1 MRLRLVPV
9 RQCYQYGHHSSPDSG
24 HRTRESMQSASGGT
38 PVSRSDRI
46 RGLFKSQSEL
56 DLTDGSI
63 PKSLFFLSFP
73 IVITNLLQVGYNLAD
88 TFWLGRYSTEA
99 LAAISLGFPLVYLFI
114 SLGLGLTVAGSVLV
128 AQHTGADQSAQ
139 AEYAA
144 SQTVS
149 FTLLAGVVLGA
160 IGFSFVAELLQVFGA
175 EPTVLTLAT
184 DYMEVISLGLPFLF
198 GFTVFIALMRGAGDT
213 VTPMLVMFGT
223 VVLNVALD
231 PLLIFGAGPIPAMG
245 VEGAAIATV
254 FARGSAMV
262 VGVWIMLRG
271 SHGIQIH
278 PGQMVPDLGYSRKL
292 LRIGVPASLENTGRA
307 ISVNAVL
314 VIVTLFATPVVAA
327 FGVGIR
333 VFSMVF
339 MPAIAID
346 RGVET
351 MTGQN
356 IGAGRA
362 DRVVATNRFAA
373 KASFLVLSVLGVLT
387 FAFAPDVIR
396 LFDDSPAVVA
406 EGASFLR
413 WIAPTFGFV
422 GVLRAYSGG
431 FRGAGKTLTAA
442 AIAVLL
448 FGFIRLPIAYVASQG
463 IVPVD
468 VWFFGSRTPTGIWF
482 AFAVSGIVAAVVAAG
497 WFELGKWRGVDLTQR
512 ADGTPADGTG
522 DGDRVG
528 DSPSPDEAGT
538 DD

>member
-1 MRLRLVPV
+1 VTLRDRL
-9 RQCYQYGHHSSPDSG
+9 G
-24 HRTRESMQSASGGT
+24 
-38 PVSRSDRI
+38 
-46 RGLFKSQSEL
+46 GLFKGQSEL
-56 DLTDGSI
+56 DLTHGSI
-63 PKSLFFLSFP
+63 PKSLFFLSLP

-88 TFWLGRYSTEA
+88 TFWLGQYSTEA

-128 AQHTGADQSAQ
+128 AQHTGADQSEA

-149 FTLLAGVVLGA
+149 LTLLAGAGLGA
-160 IGFSFVAELLQVFGA
+160 VGFAFVAELLGVFSA
-175 EPTVLTLAT
+175 EPTVLELAT
-184 DYMEVISLGLPFLF
+184 EYMEVISLGLPFLF

-213 VTPMLVMFGT
+213 VTPMLVMLGT
-223 VVLNVALD
+223 VVLNVAID
-231 PLLIFGAGPIPAMG
+231 PLLIFGVGPLPELG
-245 VEGAAIATV
+245 VEGAAVATV

-262 VGVWIMLRG
+262 VGLWLMIRG
-271 SHGIQIH
+271 AHGIQIH
-278 PGQMVPDLGYSRKL
+278 PRQMVPNLEYSRKL
-292 LRIGVPASLENTGRA
+292 LRIGLPASVENTGRA
-307 ISVNAVL
+307 VSINAVL
-314 VIVTLFATPVVAA
+314 LIVTLFSTPVVAA

-333 VFSMVF
+333 VFSMIF

-356 IGAGRA
+356 IGAGRE

-373 KASFLVLSVLGVLT
+373 KTSFLVLSGLGVLT
-387 FAFAPDVIR
+387 FVFAPDIIR

-406 EGASFLR
+406 EGATFLR

-448 FGFIRLPIAYVASQG
+448 FGFIRLPVAYVASQG
-463 IVPVD
+463 VVPVD
-468 VWFFGSRTPTGIWF
+468 AWPFSSPTPSGIWF
-482 AFAVSGIVAAVVAAG
+482 AFAVSGIVAAVVASG
-497 WFELGKWRGVDLTQR
+497 WFELGKWRGADLTRQPDDGAGDSGGGSDRDR
-512 ADGTPADGTG
+512 AG
-522 DGDRVG
+522 DGA
-528 DSPSPDEAGT
+528 SPDETGRGEADPGT
-538 DD
+538 TASDV

>member
-1 MRLRLVPV
+1 MSLRRRL
-9 RQCYQYGHHSSPDSG
+9 GS
-24 HRTRESMQSASGGT
+24 
-38 PVSRSDRI
+38 
-46 RGLFKSQSEL
+46 LFKSQSEL

-63 PKSLFFLSFP
+63 PRSLFFLSFP

-88 TFWLGRYSTEA
+88 TFWLGQYSTEA

-128 AQHTGADQSAQ
+128 AQHTGADQPEQ

-144 SQTVS
+144 SQTVI
-149 FTLLAGVVLGA
+149 FTLLAGLVLGTL
-160 IGFSFVAELLQVFGA
+160 GFQFVAELLGVFGA
-175 EPTVLTLAT
+175 EPAVLTLAT

-231 PLLIFGAGPIPAMG
+231 PLLIFGVGPLPELG

-262 VGVWIMLRG
+262 VGLWLMFRG
-271 SHGIQIH
+271 AHGIQIH
-278 PGQMVPDLGYSRKL
+278 LRQMIPDLAYSKKL
-292 LRIGVPASLENTGRA
+292 LRIGVPASVENTGRA

-314 VIVTLFATPVVAA
+314 VIVTLFSTPVVAA

-333 VFSMVF
+333 VFSMIF

-346 RGVET
+346 RGVEA

-356 IGAGRA
+356 IGAGRQ

-373 KASFLVLSVLGVLT
+373 KTSFLILSALGVIT
-387 FAFAPDVIR
+387 FLFAPEIIGV
-396 LFDDSPAVVA
+396 FDDSPSVVA
-406 EGASFLR
+406 EGATFLR

-422 GVLRAYSGG
+422 GILRAYSGG

-463 IVPVD
+463 LVPID
-468 VWFFGSRTPTGIWF
+468 GWFFAEPNPTGIWF
-482 AFAVSGIVAAVVAAG
+482 AFAVSGIIAAVVAAG
-497 WFELGKWRGVDLTQR
+497 WFERGGWRGGDLTDR
-512 ADGTPADGTG
+512 SPTDAAPDSDTEPG
-522 DGDRVG
+522 DEPTAVG
-528 DSPSPDEAGT
+528 DD
-538 DD
+538 

>member
-1 MRLRLVPV
+1 MSLRSRL
-9 RQCYQYGHHSSPDSG
+9 G
-24 HRTRESMQSASGGT
+24 
-38 PVSRSDRI
+38 
-46 RGLFKSQSEL
+46 GLFKSQSEL

-73 IVITNLLQVGYNLAD
+73 IVITNLLQVGYNFAD

-128 AQHTGADQSAQ
+128 AQHTGAGQSEE

-144 SQTVS
+144 SQTVVL
-149 FTLLAGVVLGA
+149 TLLAGVALGLV
-160 IGFSFVAELLQVFGA
+160 GFSFVAELLQVFGA
-175 EPTVLTLAT
+175 EPAVLALAI

-213 VTPMLVMFGT
+213 VTPMLVMLGT
-223 VVLNVALD
+223 VVLNVAID
-231 PLLIFGAGPIPAMG
+231 PLLIFGVGPFPELG
-245 VEGAAIATV
+245 VEGAAVATV
-254 FARGSAMV
+254 FSRGSAMA
-262 VGVWIMLRG
+262 VGIWIMLRG

-278 PGQMVPDLGYSRKL
+278 PRQMVPDPGYSRKL
-292 LRIGVPASLENTGRA
+292 LRIGVPASVENTGRA

-314 VIVTLFATPVVAA
+314 VIVTLFSTSVVAA

-333 VFSMVF
+333 VFSMIF

-346 RGVET
+346 RGVEA

-356 IGAGRA
+356 IGAGRE

-373 KASFLVLSVLGVLT
+373 KTSFLILSALGVIT
-387 FAFAPDVIR
+387 FVFAPEIISV
-396 LFDDSPAVVA
+396 FDDSPAVVS
-406 EGASFLR
+406 EGATFLR

-422 GVLRAYSGG
+422 GLLRAYSGG

-442 AIAVLL
+442 AIAVVL

-463 IVPVD
+463 VVPLD
-468 VWFFGSRTPTGIWF
+468 LWFFGSPTPTGIWF
-482 AFAVSGIVAAVVAAG
+482 AFAVSAVVAAVVAAG
-497 WFELGKWRGVDLTQR
+497 WFELGKWRGGNLTR
-512 ADGTPADGTG
+512 RPDDSSG
-522 DGDRVG
+522 DVSE
-528 DSPSPDEAGT
+528 DSQGGEGPSPGEAGSGDPGT
-538 DD
+538 TTSEA

>member
-1 MRLRLVPV
+1 MSRL
-9 RQCYQYGHHSSPDSG
+9 S
-24 HRTRESMQSASGGT
+24 
-38 PVSRSDRI
+38 
-46 RGLFKSQSEL
+46 GLFKSQSEL
-56 DLTDGSI
+56 DLTSGSI

-73 IVITNLLQVGYNLAD
+73 IIITNLLQVGYNLAD
-88 TFWLGRYSTEA
+88 TFWLGRYSTDA

-128 AQHTGADQSAQ
+128 AQHTGAEQSER

-144 SQTVS
+144 SQTVV
-149 FTLLAGVVLGA
+149 FTLLAGVGLGILGFNF
-160 IGFSFVAELLQVFGA
+160 IGELLQVFAA
-175 EPTVLTLAT
+175 EPTVLALAVN
-184 DYMEVISLGLPFLF
+184 YMEIISLGLPFLF

-213 VTPMLVMFGT
+213 VTPMLVMLGT
-223 VVLNVALD
+223 VILNVALD
-231 PLLIFGAGPIPAMG
+231 PLLIFGVGPFPQLG
-245 VEGAAIATV
+245 VEGAAVATI

-262 VGVWIMLRG
+262 VGLWLMLRG

-278 PGQMVPDLGYSRKL
+278 PRQMIPDLGYSRKL
-292 LRIGVPASLENTGRA
+292 LRIGIPASIENTGRA

-314 VIVTLFATPVVAA
+314 VIVTLFSTPVVAA

-346 RGVET
+346 RGVEA

-356 IGAGRA
+356 IGAGRD

-373 KASFLVLSVLGVLT
+373 KTSLVLLSTIGILT
-387 FAFAPDVIR
+387 FAFAPDIIR
-396 LFDDSPAVVA
+396 LFDSTPAVVA
-406 EGASFLR
+406 EGATFLR

-448 FGFIRLPIAYVASQG
+448 FGFIRLPIAYVASQNL
-463 IVPVD
+463 VPVD
-468 VWFFGSRTPTGIWF
+468 IWFFGSRTPSGIWF
-482 AFAVSGIVAAVVAAG
+482 AFAVSGIIAAIVAAG
-497 WFELGKWRGVDLTQR
+497 WFELGKWRGVELTQR
-512 ADGTPADGTG
+512 SDTEASDHGHEDSS
-522 DGDRVG
+522 VG
-528 DSPSPDEAGT
+528 NKEQQNRA
-538 DD
+538 

>member
-1 MRLRLVPV
+1 
-9 RQCYQYGHHSSPDSG
+9 
-24 HRTRESMQSASGGT
+24 
-38 PVSRSDRI
+38 VSRLS
-46 RGLFKSQSEL
+46 GLFKSQSEL
-56 DLTDGSI
+56 DLTSGSI

-73 IVITNLLQVGYNLAD
+73 IIITNLLQVGYNLAD
-88 TFWLGRYSTEA
+88 TFWLGRYSTDA

-128 AQHTGADQSAQ
+128 AQHTGAEQSER

-144 SQTVS
+144 SQTVV
-149 FTLLAGVVLGA
+149 FTLLAGVGLGILGFNF
-160 IGFSFVAELLQVFGA
+160 IGELLQVFAA
-175 EPTVLTLAT
+175 EPTVLALAVN
-184 DYMEVISLGLPFLF
+184 YMEIISLGLPFLF

-213 VTPMLVMFGT
+213 VTPMLVMLGT
-223 VVLNVALD
+223 VILNVALD
-231 PLLIFGAGPIPAMG
+231 PLLIFGVGPFPQLG
-245 VEGAAIATV
+245 VEGAAVATI

-262 VGVWIMLRG
+262 VGLWLMLRG

-278 PGQMVPDLGYSRKL
+278 LRQMIPDLGYSRKL
-292 LRIGVPASLENTGRA
+292 LRIGIPASIENTGRA

-314 VIVTLFATPVVAA
+314 VIVTLFSTPVVAA

-346 RGVET
+346 RGVEA

-356 IGAGRA
+356 IGAGRD

-373 KASFLVLSVLGVLT
+373 KTSLVLLSTIGILT
-387 FAFAPDVIR
+387 FAFAPDIIR
-396 LFDDSPAVVA
+396 LFDSTPAVVA
-406 EGASFLR
+406 EGATFLR

-448 FGFIRLPIAYVASQG
+448 FGFIRLPIAYVASQNL
-463 IVPVD
+463 VPVD
-468 VWFFGSRTPTGIWF
+468 IWFFGSRTPSGIWF
-482 AFAVSGIVAAVVAAG
+482 AFAVSGIIAAIVAAG
-497 WFELGKWRGVDLTQR
+497 WFELGKWRGVELTQR
-512 ADGTPADGTG
+512 SDTEASDHGHEDSS
-522 DGDRVG
+522 VG
-528 DSPSPDEAGT
+528 NKEQQNRA
-538 DD
+538 

>member
-1 MRLRLVPV
+1 MAQRGRDGRTLQGVPV
-9 RQCYQYGHHSSPDSG
+9 SLR
-24 HRTRESMQSASGGT
+24 
-38 PVSRSDRI
+38 DRLG
-46 RGLFKSQSEL
+46 GLFKSQSEL
-56 DLTDGSI
+56 DLTAGSI

-128 AQHTGADQSAQ
+128 AQHTGADQSAK

-144 SQTVS
+144 SQTVI
-149 FTLLAGVVLGA
+149 FTLLAGLGLG
-160 IGFSFVAELLQVFGA
+160 ILGFSFVAELLQVFGA
-175 EPTVLTLAT
+175 EPAVLGLAT

-213 VTPMLVMFGT
+213 ITPMLVMFGT
-223 VVLNVALD
+223 VVLNVAID
-231 PLLIFGAGPIPAMG
+231 PLLIFGVGPVPELG
-245 VEGAAIATV
+245 VEGAAVATV

-262 VGVWIMLRG
+262 VGLWLMFRG

-278 PGQMVPDLGYSRKL
+278 LRQMVPDLDYSRKL
-292 LRIGVPASLENTGRA
+292 LRIGVPASVENTGRA

-314 VIVTLFATPVVAA
+314 VIVTLFSTSVVAA

-333 VFSMVF
+333 VFSMIF

-346 RGVET
+346 RGVEA

-356 IGAGRA
+356 IGAGRE

-373 KASFLVLSVLGVLT
+373 KTSFLILSTLGVVT
-387 FAFAPDVIR
+387 FVFAPEIIR

-406 EGASFLR
+406 EGATFLR

-422 GVLRAYSGG
+422 GLLRAYSGG

-442 AIAVLL
+442 AIAVVL

-463 IVPVD
+463 VVPVD
-468 VWFFGSRTPTGIWF
+468 FWIFGSPTPIGIWF

-497 WFELGKWRGVDLTQR
+497 WFELGKWRGMDLTRSSDESSSDRTGGDDR
-512 ADGTPADGTG
+512 AGETGSGETDPGTTT
-522 DGDRVG
+522 
-528 DSPSPDEAGT
+528 SEA
-538 DD
+538 

>member
-1 MRLRLVPV
+1 MSLRRRL
-9 RQCYQYGHHSSPDSG
+9 GS
-24 HRTRESMQSASGGT
+24 
-38 PVSRSDRI
+38 
-46 RGLFKSQSEL
+46 LFKSQSEL

-63 PKSLFFLSFP
+63 PRSLFFLSLP

-99 LAAISLGFPLVYLFI
+99 LAAISLGFPLIYLFI

-128 AQHTGADQSAQ
+128 AQHTGADQPEK

-144 SQTVS
+144 SQTVI
-149 FTLLAGVVLGA
+149 FTLLAGLILGVLG
-160 IGFSFVAELLQVFGA
+160 FQFVAELLGVFGA
-175 EPTVLTLAT
+175 EPAVLELAT
-184 DYMEVISLGLPFLF
+184 DYMEIISLGLPFLF

-223 VVLNVALD
+223 VILNVALD
-231 PLLIFGAGPIPAMG
+231 PLLIFGVGPLPKLG

-254 FARGSAMV
+254 FARGSAMA
-262 VGVWIMLRG
+262 VGLWLMFRG
-271 SHGIQIH
+271 AHGIQIH
-278 PGQMVPDLGYSRKL
+278 LRQMVPDLAYSKKL
-292 LRIGVPASLENTGRA
+292 LRIGVPASVENTGRA

-314 VIVTLFATPVVAA
+314 VIVTLFSTPVVAA

-333 VFSMVF
+333 VFSMIF

-346 RGVET
+346 RGVEA

-356 IGAGRA
+356 IGAGRQ

-373 KASFLVLSVLGVLT
+373 ITSFLLLSVLGGVT
-387 FAFAPDVIR
+387 FVFAPEIIR

-406 EGASFLR
+406 EGATFLR

-422 GVLRAYSGG
+422 GILRAYSGG

-442 AIAVLL
+442 AIAVVL

-463 IVPVD
+463 LVPID
-468 VWFFGSRTPTGIWF
+468 AWFFTAPDPTGIWF
-482 AFAVSGIVAAVVAAG
+482 AFAVSGIIAAIVAAS
-497 WFELGKWRGVDLTQR
+497 WFERGGWRGGDLTTHSS
-512 ADGTPADGTG
+512 ADTERNG
-522 DGDRVG
+522 DGEPDDEPTAVG
-528 DSPSPDEAGT
+528 DD
-538 DD
+538 

>member
-1 MRLRLVPV
+1 VSFRSRL
-9 RQCYQYGHHSSPDSG
+9 S
-24 HRTRESMQSASGGT
+24 
-38 PVSRSDRI
+38 
-46 RGLFKSQSEL
+46 GLFKSQSEL
-56 DLTDGSI
+56 DLTNGSI
-63 PKSLFFLSFP
+63 PKSLFYLSLP

-88 TFWLGRYSTEA
+88 TFWLGRYSTDA

-128 AQHTGADQSAQ
+128 AQHTGAKQTKK

-144 SQTVS
+144 SQTVVY
-149 FTLLAGVVLGA
+149 TLLAGVGLGA
-160 IGFSFVAELLQVFGA
+160 VGYAGVGQLLQVFGA
-175 EPTVLTLAT
+175 EEAVLTLAI
-184 DYMEVISLGLPFLF
+184 DYMQVISLGLPFLF

-223 VVLNVALD
+223 VVANVVLD
-231 PLLIFGAGPIPAMG
+231 PLLIFGVGPFPELG

-262 VGVWIMLRG
+262 VGLWIMFRG
-271 SHGIQIH
+271 AHGIQIR
-278 PGQMVPDLGYSRKL
+278 PRQMIPDLAYSRKL
-292 LRIGVPASLENTGRA
+292 LRIGVPASIENTGRA
-307 ISVNAVL
+307 VSVNAVL
-314 VIVTLFATPVVAA
+314 VIVTLFSTSVVAS

-339 MPAIAID
+339 MPAIAVD
-346 RGVET
+346 RGVEA

-356 IGAGRA
+356 IGAGRE

-373 KASFLVLSVLGVLT
+373 KASFLVLSALGVLT
-387 FAFAPDVIR
+387 FAFAPEIIR

-406 EGASFLR
+406 EGATFLR

-442 AIAVLL
+442 AIAVVL
-448 FGFIRLPIAYVASQG
+448 FGFMRLPIAYVVSQG
-463 IVPVD
+463 LLPID
-468 VWFFGSRTPTGIWF
+468 IWIFGNRTPSGIWF

-497 WFELGKWRGVDLTQR
+497 WFELGKWRGAELTEGAADPSDETGDSSRQAEGR
-512 ADGTPADGTG
+512 ASDTDAVEADGGSVDGN
-522 DGDRVG
+522 
-528 DSPSPDEAGT
+528 
-538 DD
+538 

>member
-1 MRLRLVPV
+1 
-9 RQCYQYGHHSSPDSG
+9 
-24 HRTRESMQSASGGT
+24 
-38 PVSRSDRI
+38 VSRLS
-46 RGLFKSQSEL
+46 GLFKSQSEL
-56 DLTDGSI
+56 DLTSGSI

-73 IVITNLLQVGYNLAD
+73 IIITNLLQVGYNLAD
-88 TFWLGRYSTEA
+88 TFWLGRYSTDA

-128 AQHTGADQSAQ
+128 AQHTGAEQSER

-144 SQTVS
+144 SQTVV
-149 FTLLAGVVLGA
+149 FTLLAGVGLGILGFNF
-160 IGFSFVAELLQVFGA
+160 IGELLQVFAA
-175 EPTVLTLAT
+175 EPTVLALAVN
-184 DYMEVISLGLPFLF
+184 YMEIISLGLPFLF

-213 VTPMLVMFGT
+213 VTPMLVMLGT
-223 VVLNVALD
+223 VILNVALD
-231 PLLIFGAGPIPAMG
+231 PLLIFGVGPFPQLG
-245 VEGAAIATV
+245 VEGAAVATI

-262 VGVWIMLRG
+262 VGLWLMLRG

-278 PGQMVPDLGYSRKL
+278 PRQMIPDLGYSRKL
-292 LRIGVPASLENTGRA
+292 LRIGIPASIENTGRA

-314 VIVTLFATPVVAA
+314 VIVTLFSTPVVAA

-346 RGVET
+346 RGVEA

-356 IGAGRA
+356 IGAGRD

-373 KASFLVLSVLGVLT
+373 KTSLVLLSTIGILT
-387 FAFAPDVIR
+387 FAFAPDIIR
-396 LFDDSPAVVA
+396 LFDSTPAVVA
-406 EGASFLR
+406 EGATFLR

-448 FGFIRLPIAYVASQG
+448 FGFIRLPIAYVASQNL
-463 IVPVD
+463 VPVD
-468 VWFFGSRTPTGIWF
+468 IWFFGSRTPSGIWF
-482 AFAVSGIVAAVVAAG
+482 AFAVSGIIAAIVAAG
-497 WFELGKWRGVDLTQR
+497 WFELGKWRGVELTQR
-512 ADGTPADGTG
+512 SDTEASDHGHEDSS
-522 DGDRVG
+522 VG
-528 DSPSPDEAGT
+528 NKEQQNRA
-538 DD
+538 

>member
-1 MRLRLVPV
+1 MSLRRRL
-9 RQCYQYGHHSSPDSG
+9 GS
-24 HRTRESMQSASGGT
+24 
-38 PVSRSDRI
+38 
-46 RGLFKSQSEL
+46 LFKSQSEL

-63 PKSLFFLSFP
+63 PRSLFFLSLP

-99 LAAISLGFPLVYLFI
+99 LAAISLGFPLVFLFI

-128 AQHTGADQSAQ
+128 AQHTGAEQPAK

-144 SQTVS
+144 SQTVV
-149 FTLLAGVVLGA
+149 FTLLAGLLLGTL
-160 IGFSFVAELLQVFGA
+160 GFQFVAQLLGLFNA
-175 EPTVLTLAT
+175 EPAVLSLAT
-184 DYMEVISLGLPFLF
+184 DYMEVITLGLPFLF

-231 PLLIFGAGPIPAMG
+231 PLLIFGVGPLPELG

-254 FARGSAMV
+254 FSRGSAMI
-262 VGVWIMLRG
+262 VGLWLMFRG
-271 SHGIQIH
+271 AHGIQIH
-278 PGQMVPDLGYSRKL
+278 LRQMVPDLAYSKKL
-292 LRIGVPASLENTGRA
+292 LRIGVPASVENTGRA

-314 VIVTLFATPVVAA
+314 VIVTLFSTPVVAA

-333 VFSMVF
+333 VFSMIF

-346 RGVET
+346 RGVEA

-356 IGAGRA
+356 IGAGRQ

-373 KASFLVLSVLGVLT
+373 KTSFLLLSTLGVIT
-387 FAFAPDVIR
+387 FVFAPEIIR
-396 LFDDSPAVVA
+396 VFDDSPAVVA
-406 EGASFLR
+406 EGATFLR

-422 GVLRAYSGG
+422 GILRAYSGG

-463 IVPVD
+463 LVPID
-468 VWFFGSRTPTGIWF
+468 AWFFAEPNPTGIWF
-482 AFAVSGIVAAVVAAG
+482 AFAVSGFIAAVVAAG
-497 WFELGKWRGVDLTQR
+497 WFERGGWRGGDLTEESPVDDTAETD
-512 ADGTPADGTG
+512 ADTAGDEEPTP
-522 DGDRVG
+522 VG
-528 DSPSPDEAGT
+528 DD
-538 DD
+538 

>member
-1 MRLRLVPV
+1 MSLRRRL
-9 RQCYQYGHHSSPDSG
+9 GS
-24 HRTRESMQSASGGT
+24 
-38 PVSRSDRI
+38 
-46 RGLFKSQSEL
+46 LFKSQSEL

-63 PKSLFFLSFP
+63 PRSLFFLSFP

-128 AQHTGADQSAQ
+128 AQHTGADQPEQ

-144 SQTVS
+144 SQTVV
-149 FTLLAGVVLGA
+149 FTLLTGVVLGTLW
-160 IGFSFVAELLQVFGA
+160 FQFVAELLSVFGA
-175 EPTVLTLAT
+175 EPAVLTLAI

-231 PLLIFGAGPIPAMG
+231 PLLIFGVGPLPELG

-254 FARGSAMV
+254 FSRGSAMV
-262 VGVWIMLRG
+262 VGLLLMFRGAHGVQINLR
-271 SHGIQIH
+271 
-278 PGQMVPDLGYSRKL
+278 QMIPDLAYSKKL
-292 LRIGVPASLENTGRA
+292 LRIGVPASVENTGRA

-314 VIVTLFATPVVAA
+314 VIVTLFSTPVVAA

-333 VFSMVF
+333 VFSMIF

-346 RGVET
+346 RGVEA

-356 IGAGRA
+356 IGAGRQ

-373 KASFLVLSVLGVLT
+373 KTSSFLILSALGVVT
-387 FAFAPDVIR
+387 FVFAPEIIGI
-396 LFDDSPAVVA
+396 FDDSPAVVA
-406 EGASFLR
+406 EGATFLR

-422 GVLRAYSGG
+422 GILRAYSGG

-442 AIAVLL
+442 AIASRCCCLGSSGCRSPTSPPKGWFRSICGFSPNLTPPASGLPLL
-448 FGFIRLPIAYVASQG
+448 SLGLLRRLSLRA
-463 IVPVD
+463 
-468 VWFFGSRTPTGIWF
+468 GSN
-482 AFAVSGIVAAVVAAG
+482 AAAG
-497 WFELGKWRGVDLTQR
+497 AAAT
-512 ADGTPADGTG
+512 
-522 DGDRVG
+522 
-528 DSPSPDEAGT
+528 
-538 DD
+538 

>member
-1 MRLRLVPV
+1 MT
-9 RQCYQYGHHSSPDSG
+9 S
-24 HRTRESMQSASGGT
+24 
-38 PVSRSDRI
+38 
-46 RGLFKSQSEL
+46 
-56 DLTDGSI
+56 GSI

-128 AQHTGADQSAQ
+128 AQHTGADQSER

-144 SQTVS
+144 SQTVI
-149 FTLLAGVVLGA
+149 FTLLAGVGLGTL
-160 IGFSFVAELLQVFGA
+160 GFNFVEELLQVFAA
-175 EPTVLTLAT
+175 EATVLTLAVN
-184 DYMEVISLGLPFLF
+184 YMEIISLGLPFLF

-213 VTPMLVMFGT
+213 VTPMLVMLGT
-223 VVLNVALD
+223 VILNVALD
-231 PLLIFGAGPIPAMG
+231 PLLIFGVGPFPRLG

-254 FARGSAMV
+254 LARGSAMV
-262 VGVWIMLRG
+262 VGLWLMLRG
-271 SHGIQIH
+271 SHGIQIYFR
-278 PGQMVPDLGYSRKL
+278 QMVPDLGYSKKL
-292 LRIGVPASLENTGRA
+292 LRIGIPASIENTGRA

-314 VIVTLFATPVVAA
+314 IIVTLFSTSVVAA

-346 RGVET
+346 RGVEA

-356 IGAGRA
+356 IGAGRD

-373 KASFLVLSVLGVLT
+373 RVSLVLLSGIGVIT
-387 FAFAPDVIR
+387 FLFAPDIIR
-396 LFDDSPAVVA
+396 LFDSTPAVVA
-406 EGASFLR
+406 EGATFLR

-448 FGFIRLPIAYVASQG
+448 FGFIRLPIAYVASQNL
-463 IVPVD
+463 VPVD
-468 VWFFGSRTPTGIWF
+468 IWFFGSRTPSGIWF
-482 AFAVSGIVAAVVAAG
+482 AFAFSGIIAAIVAAG
-497 WFELGKWRGVDLTQR
+497 WFELGKWRGVELTQKLDEETSDR
-512 ADGTPADGTG
+512 ANE
-522 DGDRVG
+522 
-528 DSPSPDEAGT
+528 DSPVADREQQNRA
-538 DD
+538 